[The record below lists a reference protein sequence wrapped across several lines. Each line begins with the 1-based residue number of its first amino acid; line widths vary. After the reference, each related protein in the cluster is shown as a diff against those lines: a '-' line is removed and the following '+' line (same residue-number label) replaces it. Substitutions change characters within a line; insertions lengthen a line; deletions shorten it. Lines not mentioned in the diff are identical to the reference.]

1 MAELLFFHPFTQT
14 GFAMK
19 GRNFSSLLADRSKK
33 FSCADSGVK
42 VGI

>member
-1 MAELLFFHPFTQT
+1 MAELLFFHPFTQM

-19 GRNFSSLLADRSKK
+19 GRNFSSLLADRCKK